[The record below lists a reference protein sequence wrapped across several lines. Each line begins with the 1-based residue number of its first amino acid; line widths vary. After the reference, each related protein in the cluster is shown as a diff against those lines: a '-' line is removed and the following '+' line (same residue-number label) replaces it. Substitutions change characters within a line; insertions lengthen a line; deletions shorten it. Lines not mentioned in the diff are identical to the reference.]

1 MSKPMAMS
9 YSRLSTFEQCPA
21 KFDYLYVTK
30 LVRDAGSEAS
40 EYGNRVHEVLEKY
53 GKDKLDL
60 NNIGI
65 EGKQTLQRWGPI
77 VDSIKHKSGKK
88 YYEFNM
94 AVDQDYR
101 PVDWFSSMAFLR
113 AIADVL
119 VVDGDVAYCLDYKTG
134 KVRENPTQ
142 LQLFAAMVFWHFPEV
157 ETVKTS
163 FIWLK
168 FDELTN
174 ASYQR
179 KYLSALWEGLKPRFD
194 KVQETIELGV
204 FDTKPSGL
212 CPWCPAKTMCPDA
225 RGRK

>member
-1 MSKPMAMS
+1 
-9 YSRLSTFEQCPA
+9 
-21 KFDYLYVTK
+21 
-30 LVRDAGSEAS
+30 
-40 EYGNRVHEVLEKY
+40 
-53 GKDKLDL
+53 
-60 NNIGI
+60 
-65 EGKQTLQRWGPI
+65 
-77 VDSIKHKSGKK
+77 
-88 YYEFNM
+88 
-94 AVDQDYR
+94 
-101 PVDWFSSMAFLR
+101 
-113 AIADVL
+113 
-119 VVDGDVAYCLDYKTG
+119 
-134 KVRENPTQ
+134 
-142 LQLFAAMVFWHFPEV
+142 MVFWHFPEV

-225 RGRK
+225 RGRR